1 MLASD
6 RAQRAVAMRHFRDIS
21 IGSKLTAIIM
31 ITSCAAILL
40 ACTAVAVYDLIDF
53 RSDLSNELATLAD
66 VVGANCTAP
75 LVFNDPRSAEDVM
88 SAMQAEKHVRAA
100 WVYTRDGAPF
110 AGYVRSGTS
119 KFVPPTLLPEGAYF
133 TNTSVEEFRR
143 IRYRNEDVGTVY
155 INSDLS
161 EATQRLRRYSVIVLV
176 VVIGCSIL
184 AYLLA
189 LRLQRLVSA
198 PILELA
204 RVAHTVSDEKNFSLR
219 ATQVGHDELGSLVHT
234 FNNMLSEI
242 QARDQELQRHRE
254 HLEDEVARR
263 TSELRQVNQQLVLAR
278 DAAEAASRA
287 KSEFLANMSHEIR
300 TPINGLLG
308 MTQLALET
316 ELTDEQRE
324 YLTIARSSGD
334 TLLTVVNDILDFS
347 KIESGK
353 LDLEH
358 IEFDLQDCVGETTRL
373 LAPRAHEKGLEL
385 AFFIE
390 PSAPQSLVG
399 DPGRLRQVLMNLV
412 GNAVKFTE
420 RGEIIVWVKV
430 RTQSPEGNVVLAF
443 SVSDTGIGIAPE
455 TQKLLFKPFTQAD
468 SSMSRRYGGSGLG
481 LAICAR
487 LVELMD
493 GEISVTSSPGKGT
506 TFEFTA
512 RFDLGPA
519 GGARPETIPRAELAG
534 VPLLVVDDNATN
546 RRILVEITRSWEME
560 VHAAEDGFRAICAVE
575 ARSSKGHPFR
585 VVLLD
590 AHMPGMDGF
599 AVAERIKRNHSTS
612 ESIVMMLTSGGQR
625 GDGARCRELGISA
638 YLVKPVRRAD
648 LLQAIQLCIG
658 QSSGANPPELITR
671 HSLREASRSLRL
683 LVAEDNPVN
692 QKLALSLFEKAGHR
706 PVLANDGNQAVELAK
721 HERFDAIFMDVQMP
735 GMDGLAATA
744 AIRKNQ
750 EASGIHTPI
759 IAMTAHALIGDKER
773 CLAAGMDDYIS
784 KPIKL
789 TELRAMLEKYAGPAP
804 PLVRQPENTCWDSAE
819 ALVQVDKDAALLRDI
834 VVLFLQ
840 ESPKLLDRIRRAVAN
855 ADPVELQ
862 RAAHALKGELGCL
875 RATAAEVRALA
886 LENAGRLAQTGDA
899 ASLLAELEDQLR
911 QLRPRLQEFS
921 EAPHEV
927 APGGR

>member
-300 TPINGLLG
+300 TPINGLFG

-420 RGEIIVWVKV
+420 QGEIIVWVKV

-455 TQKLLFKPFTQAD
+455 TQKL
-468 SSMSRRYGGSGLG
+468 
-481 LAICAR
+481 
-487 LVELMD
+487 
-493 GEISVTSSPGKGT
+493 
-506 TFEFTA
+506 
-512 RFDLGPA
+512 
-519 GGARPETIPRAELAG
+519 
-534 VPLLVVDDNATN
+534 
-546 RRILVEITRSWEME
+546 
-560 VHAAEDGFRAICAVE
+560 
-575 ARSSKGHPFR
+575 
-585 VVLLD
+585 
-590 AHMPGMDGF
+590 
-599 AVAERIKRNHSTS
+599 
-612 ESIVMMLTSGGQR
+612 
-625 GDGARCRELGISA
+625 
-638 YLVKPVRRAD
+638 
-648 LLQAIQLCIG
+648 
-658 QSSGANPPELITR
+658 
-671 HSLREASRSLRL
+671 
-683 LVAEDNPVN
+683 
-692 QKLALSLFEKAGHR
+692 
-706 PVLANDGNQAVELAK
+706 
-721 HERFDAIFMDVQMP
+721 
-735 GMDGLAATA
+735 
-744 AIRKNQ
+744 
-750 EASGIHTPI
+750 
-759 IAMTAHALIGDKER
+759 
-773 CLAAGMDDYIS
+773 
-784 KPIKL
+784 
-789 TELRAMLEKYAGPAP
+789 
-804 PLVRQPENTCWDSAE
+804 
-819 ALVQVDKDAALLRDI
+819 
-834 VVLFLQ
+834 
-840 ESPKLLDRIRRAVAN
+840 
-855 ADPVELQ
+855 
-862 RAAHALKGELGCL
+862 
-875 RATAAEVRALA
+875 
-886 LENAGRLAQTGDA
+886 
-899 ASLLAELEDQLR
+899 
-911 QLRPRLQEFS
+911 
-921 EAPHEV
+921 
-927 APGGR
+927 